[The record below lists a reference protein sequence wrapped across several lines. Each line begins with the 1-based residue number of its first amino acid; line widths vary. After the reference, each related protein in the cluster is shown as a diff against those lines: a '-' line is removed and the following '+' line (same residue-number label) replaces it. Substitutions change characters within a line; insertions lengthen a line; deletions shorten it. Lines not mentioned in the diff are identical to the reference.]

1 MPTKEQPLYT
11 IDVRPPE
18 IIPSRQEK
26 PKSKKKGAKAAAVDE
41 RVKKEVAKGKNQ
53 IVSVKTVT
61 EARKAEEEV
70 KVLSKEEEEITIPF
84 LDFTALDESSSQF
97 TLSDEIPQRS
107 PSYTAGSVLSME
119 VGLMGSTI

>member
-1 MPTKEQPLYT
+1 M
-11 IDVRPPE
+11 
-18 IIPSRQEK
+18 
-26 PKSKKKGAKAAAVDE
+26 
-41 RVKKEVAKGKNQ
+41 
-53 IVSVKTVT
+53 T